1 MASTDKEVHHHE
13 AVNIDMSSH
22 SESKYT
28 NDETIARTGSQM
40 NVNAPPPA
48 HGKMQPAPIGFGAFA
63 LCSFVLGL
71 YNTGLVT
78 DLPQVAVGVAF
89 GYGAMGQFVCGI
101 CDLFLGN
108 MFAATSMLTFAG
120 FFLTFGIMMIPSS
133 GFFALAMENGGI
145 HAIHMCMG
153 IVQIGYAVAAFLF
166 LLGALRQ
173 PILVRLVL
181 LEVFLAFFCGGIGG
195 LTNINNFTIA
205 SGWISFALSITAWY
219 VMAAL
224 LFTPENTMIKLP
236 FF

>member
-1 MASTDKEVHHHE
+1 MTSIDQKNDIQHLEVE
-13 AVNIDMSSH
+13 MPTSSD
-22 SESKYT
+22 SSQYPGEIKT
-28 NDETIARTGSQM
+28 NSIQHP
-40 NVNAPPPA
+40 VQA
-48 HGKMQPAPIGFGAFA
+48 HAAKLNPAPIGFAAFA

-101 CDLFLGN
+101 CELIIGN
-108 MFAATSMLTFAG
+108 MFAATSMLTFSG

-133 GFFALAMENGGI
+133 GFLTLAMANGGLQTVQV
-145 HAIHMCMG
+145 CMG
-153 IVQIGYAVAAFLF
+153 LVEIGYAIAAFLF

-173 PILVRLVL
+173 PILIRLVL
-181 LEVFLAFFCGGIGG
+181 LQVFLAFLTGGIGG
-195 LTNINNFTIA
+195 LTQIVNFNLA
-205 SGWISFALSITAWY
+205 SGWISFSLSLTAWY
-219 VMAAL
+219 VMCAM